1 MPSMSARC
9 TGGSPASPAALL
21 APACNILHTA
31 HPIVWMYRCRDKLYS
46 FNSAIHGN
54 MSTLEEFKGRAGI
67 MFDMYQVRGGAG
79 GRAELLCLAHH

>member
-1 MPSMSARC
+1 
-9 TGGSPASPAALL
+9 
-21 APACNILHTA
+21 
-31 HPIVWMYRCRDKLYS
+31 MYRCRDKLYS